1 MSCFIFAICTISY
14 VITKM
19 VNFCSTTYGDLLC
32 YLSTENY
39 ILCISLK
46 WIKSSCLNLFCRE
59 QIQSDLRLW
68 IRGDELWLGLSRRQW
83 RVPLPGDQLVR
94 HGRDPSHHQDQR
106 QAWHHLRL
114 ATAQG
119 HEEYR
124 DDQRPGGR
132 VASVSVF
139 DWFILI

>member
-1 MSCFIFAICTISY
+1 M
-14 VITKM
+14 
-19 VNFCSTTYGDLLC
+19 
-32 YLSTENY
+32 
-39 ILCISLK
+39 
-46 WIKSSCLNLFCRE
+46 FCRE

-119 HEEYR
+119 DEEYR

-139 DWFILI
+139 D